1 MIDPDDIWVKNSI
14 SEIGHKLHSEYSVI
28 DDSEENYNLNVKII
42 KTKGNIFVQ
51 D

>member
-1 MIDPDDIWVKNSI
+1 MQ
-14 SEIGHKLHSEYSVI
+14 SEYSVI
-28 DDSEENYNLNVKII
+28 DEEENYNINAKII